1 MAKLTDEYIQA
12 RIAGND
18 KVEKAYIDANG
29 DAVIFAADGFGWDCG
44 DMPLA
49 TIDLIPTAKGAKHFN
64 LSLDLLRPIA
74 AAEVAE
80 MTEEEMQKYQDDFKA
95 AIVDLEAALNE
106 RNSLNAQLAGA
117 TAEHKAREEAHE
129 AQLRSLQDAKEALA
143 QKQFLER
150 AEARFRQSEEE
161 MQKYQDDCEGDAK
174 AQTMKEENDDA

>member
-80 MTEEEMQKYQDDFKA
+80 MTEEEMQKYQDD
-95 AIVDLEAALNE
+95 
-106 RNSLNAQLAGA
+106 
-117 TAEHKAREEAHE
+117 
-129 AQLRSLQDAKEALA
+129 
-143 QKQFLER
+143 
-150 AEARFRQSEEE
+150 
-161 MQKYQDDCEGDAK
+161 CEGDAK